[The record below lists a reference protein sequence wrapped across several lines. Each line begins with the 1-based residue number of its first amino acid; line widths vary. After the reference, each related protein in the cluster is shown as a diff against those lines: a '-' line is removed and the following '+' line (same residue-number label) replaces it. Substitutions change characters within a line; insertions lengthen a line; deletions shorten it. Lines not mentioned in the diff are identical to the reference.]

1 MSSTGHGNAHRQRAI
16 ASLLTRH
23 TRVTAP
29 DGTCVGCLCG
39 APMTRFEHTKHLAQL
54 VDALVEAA
62 LDVAFANHAKDR
74 SA

>member
-1 MSSTGHGNAHRQRAI
+1 MNTGHGNAQRQRAI

-23 TRVTAP
+23 TRITAQ

-39 APMTRFEHTKHLAQL
+39 APMTRFDHTKHLAQL

-62 LDVAFANHAKDR
+62 LDVAFANHAKGR

>member
-1 MSSTGHGNAHRQRAI
+1 MNTGHGNAHRQRAI

-23 TRVTAP
+23 ARVNAA

-39 APMTRFEHTKHLAQL
+39 APMGRLDHTKHLAQL
-54 VDALVEAA
+54 VDALVDEA
-62 LDVAFANHAKDR
+62 LNVAFGNHAKQR

>member
-1 MSSTGHGNAHRQRAI
+1 MNAGHGNAHRQRAI

-23 TRVTAP
+23 SRVNAA

-39 APMTRFEHTKHLAQL
+39 APMARLDHTKHLAKL

-62 LDVAFANHAKDR
+62 LDAVFADHAKGR